1 MAITINST
9 DTNEVQSSHVSA
21 EDTSTEVEQSTDTT
35 EQTDVST
42 ETTTD
47 TSSTEETSTTTE
59 EPKTDTD
66 GEETTDGTDSSD
78 SSDTSTDEDTDVE
91 SQLFFG
97 EQQINIKVDP
107 THREEL
113 AAHGLDADAVVK
125 ELFAK
130 GNEDLKLSDE
140 TYDKLVKAFGKFSV
154 DTYLGSLK
162 QQVDFDIKADLAAA
176 EEHEKATEALWQA
189 TLERVGGEEGWKS
202 LEQYALENLSD
213 AELNDFNDVMN
224 TGNAFTQKL
233 AIDHLM
239 GQMKAHKGD
248 GRPDLITADSVPQN
262 ETQGG
267 ALSRAEYIKEVARVS
282 KEFQYDKDGY
292 RKAMADLDARRAMA

>member
-9 DTNEVQSSHVSA
+9 DTNEVQSSHVST
-21 EDTSTEVEQSTDTT
+21 EDTSTTVETSTDTT

-59 EPKTDTD
+59 EPKNDTD
-66 GEETTDGTDSSD
+66 GEETTEGTDSSE
-78 SSDTSTDEDTDVE
+78 STDTSTDEDTDVE

-107 THREEL
+107 SHHEEL

-140 TYDKLVKAFGKFSV
+140 TYDKLVKAFGKFSI

-162 QQVDFDIKADLAAA
+162 QQVDFDVKADLAAQEA
-176 EEHEKATEALWQA
+176 HEKATEELWNA

-202 LEQYALENLSD
+202 LEQFALENLSD

-239 GQMKAHKGD
+239 GQMKEHKGD
-248 GRPDLITADSVPQN
+248 GKPDLVSADTVPQN
-262 ETQGG
+262 ESQGG